1 MLLSLVEALSSFKS
15 VFHELKLLKMVYF
28 IIVVVLDNQLEVLEA
43 MCKIIVVNILLVC
56 LNCTLLCFN
65 RLVNVEHCILA
76 FLAVFKQ
83 LQVFF

>member
-1 MLLSLVEALSSFKS
+1 MLLSLAEALSSFKS

-28 IIVVVLDNQLEVLEA
+28 IVVVVLDNQLEVLEV
-43 MCKIIVVNILLVC
+43 MCKLIVINILLVC

-65 RLVNVEHCILA
+65 CLLNVEHCILA
-76 FLAVFKQ
+76 FLAVFKE